1 MNKRGLFQRLIFILI
16 LFLLIY
22 SFINPNLMGTNDTVR
37 EIPYSDFIKEVENKG
52 VLRVEIG
59 DKDATGIFKD
69 GSKFK
74 VYLPSQ
80 DPTLIP
86 TLVKNDVE
94 VEVRAPD
101 TTPLWITLILGF
113 APYLIFIL
121 FFWMMFRQVQGSN
134 NQAFSFGRSKAR
146 LFLDNKP
153 KVTFSDV
160 AGVEEAKQE
169 LKEVVDF
176 LKYPQKYRQLGARI
190 PRGILLV
197 GLPGTGKTLLARAV
211 AGEAN
216 VPFFSISGSEF
227 VEMFVGVG
235 AARVRDLFTQ
245 AKKLSPSIIFID
257 ELDAVGRHRG
267 AGLGGGHDEREQTLN
282 QLLVEMDGFDENT
295 NLIVLA
301 ATNRPDILDPALLRP
316 GRFDRR
322 VVVDRPDFEG
332 RKKILEVHIKGK
344 PVGKDVDIDT
354 IAKTTPGFVGAD
366 LANLVNEAAILAARK
381 NKREINMEEFEEA
394 IEKVIAGPEK
404 KNRILRSTEKE
415 MVAFHELGHALVA
428 KLTPEASPVHK
439 VTIIPRGLAL
449 GYTLQLPE
457 EDRYILSKKELEAE
471 ISVLLGGRAAEEL
484 IFGQP
489 TSGASDDLKRAT
501 ELARKMVCE
510 YGMSEKL
517 KNITLGENNSEVFL
531 GKDLMQIKNY
541 SEDTAKIIDE
551 EIKSLIDEGYNRAIE
566 LLKKHKE
573 VLIELSKVLIEK
585 ETLDSAEIDKYL
597 NKDKLEKAEIERTL

>member
-1 MNKRGLFQRLIFILI
+1 LNWKNIISRLIIIFFIGFLI
-16 LFLLIY
+16 FT
-22 SFINPNLMGTNDTVR
+22 FFNPNILDNSAKEK
-37 EIPYSDFIKEVENKG
+37 EIPYSEFIKSVENKE
-52 VLRVEIG
+52 VFKVEIG
-59 DKDATGIFKD
+59 EKEINGLFRD
-69 GSKFK
+69 GSRFK
-74 VYLPSQ
+74 TYLPTQ
-80 DPTLIP
+80 DVNLIP
-86 TLVKNDVE
+86 TLIKNDVV
-94 VEVRAPD
+94 VEVKPPD
-101 TTPLWITLILGF
+101 NTSLWISFILGF
-113 APYLIFIL
+113 APYLILIF

-134 NQAFSFGRSKAR
+134 NQAFSFGRSRAR

-153 KVTFSDV
+153 KVTFADV

-169 LKEVVDF
+169 LREVVDF
-176 LKYPQKYRQLGARI
+176 LKNPQKYRRLGAKI

-197 GLPGTGKTLLARAV
+197 GPPGTGKTLLARAV

-245 AKKLSPSIIFID
+245 AKKLSPSIVFID

-295 NLIVLA
+295 NVIVLA

-322 VVVDRPDFEG
+322 VIVDRPDFEG
-332 RKKILEVHIKGK
+332 RKKILEVHLRGK
-344 PVGKDVDIDT
+344 PIGKDVNIDI
-354 IAKTTPGFVGAD
+354 IARSTPGFVGAD
-366 LANLVNEAAILAARK
+366 LANLVNEAAILSARK
-381 NKREINMEEFEEA
+381 NKNEINMEEFEEA

-404 KNRILRSTEKE
+404 KNRILRPQEKE
-415 MVAFHELGHALVA
+415 LVAFHELGHALVA
-428 KLTPEASPVHK
+428 KLIPEATPVHK

-457 EDRYILSKKELEAE
+457 EDRYLLSKKELEAE
-471 ISVLLGGRAAEEL
+471 IAVLLGGRAAEEL

-489 TSGASDDLKRAT
+489 TSGAADDLRRAT

-517 KNITLGENNSEVFL
+517 RNLTLGENHSEIFL

-551 EIKSLIDEGYNRAIE
+551 EIKNIVDKAYNRALT
-566 LLKKHKE
+566 LLKDHEDILK
-573 VLIELSKVLIEK
+573 ELSKVLIEK
-585 ETLDSAEIDKYL
+585 ETIDGSEIDKFL
-597 NKDKLEKAEIERTL
+597 QKNKETEGIS

>member
-1 MNKRGLFQRLIFILI
+1 MNWKNIISRLIIIFFIGFLI
-16 LFLLIY
+16 FT
-22 SFINPNLMGTNDTVR
+22 FFNPNILDNSAKER
-37 EIPYSDFIKEVENKG
+37 EIPYSEFIKSVENKE
-52 VLRVEIG
+52 VFKVEIG
-59 DKDATGIFKD
+59 EKEINGLFRD
-69 GSKFK
+69 GSRFK
-74 VYLPSQ
+74 TYLPTQ
-80 DPTLIP
+80 DVNLIP
-86 TLVKNDVE
+86 TLIKNDVV
-94 VEVRAPD
+94 VEVKPPD
-101 TTPLWITLILGF
+101 NTSLWISFILGF
-113 APYLIFIL
+113 APYLILIF

-134 NQAFSFGRSKAR
+134 NQAFSFGRSRAR

-153 KVTFSDV
+153 KVTFADV

-169 LKEVVDF
+169 LREVVDF
-176 LKYPQKYRQLGARI
+176 LKNPQKYRRLGAKI

-197 GLPGTGKTLLARAV
+197 GPPGTGKTLLARAV

-245 AKKLSPSIIFID
+245 AKKLSPSIVFID

-295 NLIVLA
+295 NVIVLA

-322 VVVDRPDFEG
+322 VIVDRPDFEG
-332 RKKILEVHIKGK
+332 RKKILEVHLRGK
-344 PVGKDVDIDT
+344 PIGKDVNIDI
-354 IAKTTPGFVGAD
+354 IAKSTPGFVGAD

-381 NKREINMEEFEEA
+381 NKNEINMEEFEEA

-404 KNRILRSTEKE
+404 KNRIIRPQEKE
-415 MVAFHELGHALVA
+415 LVAFHELGHALVA
-428 KLTPEASPVHK
+428 KLIPEATPVHK

-457 EDRYILSKKELEAE
+457 EDRYLLSKKELEAE
-471 ISVLLGGRAAEEL
+471 IAVLLGGRAAEEL

-489 TSGASDDLKRAT
+489 TSGAADDLRRAT

-517 KNITLGENNSEVFL
+517 RNLTLGENHSEIFL

-551 EIKSLIDEGYNRAIE
+551 EIKNIVDKAYNRALT
-566 LLKKHKE
+566 LLKDHEDILK
-573 VLIELSKVLIEK
+573 ELSKVLIEK
-585 ETLDSAEIDKYL
+585 ETIEGSEIDKFL
-597 NKDKLEKAEIERTL
+597 QKNKETEGIS

>member
-1 MNKRGLFQRLIFILI
+1 LNWKNIISRLIIIFFIGFLI
-16 LFLLIY
+16 FT
-22 SFINPNLMGTNDTVR
+22 FFNPNILDNSAKER
-37 EIPYSDFIKEVENKG
+37 EIPYSEFIKSVENKE
-52 VLRVEIG
+52 VFKVEIG
-59 DKDATGIFKD
+59 EKEINGLFRD
-69 GSKFK
+69 GSRFK
-74 VYLPSQ
+74 TYLPTQ
-80 DPTLIP
+80 DVNLIP
-86 TLVKNDVE
+86 TLIKNDVV
-94 VEVRAPD
+94 VEVKPPD
-101 TTPLWITLILGF
+101 NTSLWISFILGF
-113 APYLIFIL
+113 APYLILIF

-134 NQAFSFGRSKAR
+134 NQAFSFGRSRAR

-153 KVTFSDV
+153 KVTFADV

-169 LKEVVDF
+169 LREVVDF
-176 LKYPQKYRQLGARI
+176 LKNPQKYRRLGAKI

-197 GLPGTGKTLLARAV
+197 GPPGTGKTLLARAV

-245 AKKLSPSIIFID
+245 AKKLSPSIVFID

-295 NLIVLA
+295 NVIVLA

-322 VVVDRPDFEG
+322 VIVDRPDFEG
-332 RKKILEVHIKGK
+332 RKKILEVHLRGK
-344 PVGKDVDIDT
+344 PIGKDVNIDI
-354 IAKTTPGFVGAD
+354 IARSTPGFVGAD
-366 LANLVNEAAILAARK
+366 IANLVNEAAILAARK
-381 NKREINMEEFEEA
+381 NKNEINMEEFEEA

-404 KNRILRSTEKE
+404 KNRIIRPQEKE
-415 MVAFHELGHALVA
+415 LVAFHELGHALVA
-428 KLTPEASPVHK
+428 KLIPEATPVHK

-457 EDRYILSKKELEAE
+457 EDRYLLSKKELEAE
-471 ISVLLGGRAAEEL
+471 IAVLLGGRAAEEL

-489 TSGASDDLKRAT
+489 TSGAADDLRRAT

-517 KNITLGENNSEVFL
+517 RNLTLGENHSEIFL

-551 EIKSLIDEGYNRAIE
+551 EIKNIVDKAYNRALT
-566 LLKKHKE
+566 LLKDHEDILK
-573 VLIELSKVLIEK
+573 ELSKVLIEK
-585 ETLDSAEIDKYL
+585 ETIEGSEIDKFL
-597 NKDKLEKAEIERTL
+597 QKNKETEGIS

>member
-1 MNKRGLFQRLIFILI
+1 LNWKNIISRLIIIFFIGFLI
-16 LFLLIY
+16 FT
-22 SFINPNLMGTNDTVR
+22 FFNPNILDNSAKER
-37 EIPYSDFIKEVENKG
+37 EIPYSEFIKSVENKE
-52 VLRVEIG
+52 VFKVEIG
-59 DKDATGIFKD
+59 EKEINGLFRD
-69 GSKFK
+69 GSRFK
-74 VYLPSQ
+74 TYLPTQ
-80 DPTLIP
+80 DVNLIP
-86 TLVKNDVE
+86 TLIKNDVV
-94 VEVRAPD
+94 VEVKPPD
-101 TTPLWITLILGF
+101 NTSLWISFILGF
-113 APYLIFIL
+113 APYLILIF

-134 NQAFSFGRSKAR
+134 NQAFSFGRSRAR

-153 KVTFSDV
+153 KVTFADV

-169 LKEVVDF
+169 LREVVDF
-176 LKYPQKYRQLGARI
+176 LKNPQKYRRLGAKI

-197 GLPGTGKTLLARAV
+197 GPPGTGKTLLARAV

-245 AKKLSPSIIFID
+245 AKKLSPSIVFID

-295 NLIVLA
+295 NVIVLA

-322 VVVDRPDFEG
+322 VIVDRPDFEG
-332 RKKILEVHIKGK
+332 RKKILEVHLRGK
-344 PVGKDVDIDT
+344 PIGKDVNIDI
-354 IAKTTPGFVGAD
+354 IAKSTPGFVGAD

-381 NKREINMEEFEEA
+381 NKNEINMEEFEEA

-404 KNRILRSTEKE
+404 KNRILRPQEKE
-415 MVAFHELGHALVA
+415 LVAFHELGHALVA
-428 KLTPEASPVHK
+428 KLIPEATPVHK

-457 EDRYILSKKELEAE
+457 EDRYLLSKKELEAE
-471 ISVLLGGRAAEEL
+471 IAVLLGGRAAEEL

-489 TSGASDDLKRAT
+489 TSGAADDLRRAT

-517 KNITLGENNSEVFL
+517 RNLTLGENHSEIFL

-541 SEDTAKIIDE
+541 SDDTAKIIDE
-551 EIKSLIDEGYNRAIE
+551 EIKNIVDKAYNRALT
-566 LLKKHKE
+566 LLKDHEDILK
-573 VLIELSKVLIEK
+573 ELSKVLIEK
-585 ETLDSAEIDKYL
+585 ETIDGSEIDKFL
-597 NKDKLEKAEIERTL
+597 QKNKETEGIS

>member
-1 MNKRGLFQRLIFILI
+1 MNWKSLIQRLIIIFLI
-16 LFLLIY
+16 GFLIY
-22 SFINPNLMGTNDTVR
+22 TFINPNSLNLNNR
-37 EIPYSDFIKEVENKG
+37 ERQISYTEFLKYVENKE
-52 VLRVEIG
+52 VYKVEIG
-59 DKDATGIFKD
+59 ENDATGLFRD
-69 GSKFK
+69 GTKFK
-74 VYLPSQ
+74 VYIPSQ
-80 DPTLIP
+80 DPNLIP
-86 TLVKNDVE
+86 TLVRNDVE
-94 VEVRAPD
+94 VEVRPPE
-101 TTPLWITLILGF
+101 TTSIWISFLLGF
-113 APYLIFIL
+113 APYLILIF
-121 FFWMMFRQVQGSN
+121 FFWMMFRQIQGSN
-134 NQAFSFGRSKAR
+134 NQAFSFGRSRAR
-146 LFLDNKP
+146 LFLDNRP
-153 KVTFSDV
+153 KVTFADV
-160 AGVEEAKQE
+160 AGADEAKQE

-197 GLPGTGKTLLARAV
+197 GPPGTGKTLLARAV

-295 NLIVLA
+295 NVIVLA

-322 VVVDRPDFEG
+322 VIVDRPDFEG
-332 RKKILEVHIKGK
+332 RKKILEVHLRGK
-344 PVGKDVDIDT
+344 PIGKDVNIDI
-354 IAKTTPGFVGAD
+354 IAKSTPGFVGAD
-366 LANLVNEAAILAARK
+366 IANLVNEAAILAARK

-404 KNRILRSTEKE
+404 KNRILRPQEKE
-415 MVAFHELGHALVA
+415 IVAFHELGHALVA
-428 KLTPEASPVHK
+428 KLIPEATPVHK

-457 EDRYILSKKELEAE
+457 EDRYLLTKRELEAE
-471 ISVLLGGRAAEEL
+471 ITVLLGGRAAEEL

-489 TSGASDDLKRAT
+489 TSGAADDLRRAT

-517 KNITLGENNSEVFL
+517 RNLSLGENHSEIFL

-541 SEDTAKIIDE
+541 SEETARVIDE
-551 EIKSLIDEGYNRAIE
+551 EIKSIIDKMYNKALD
-566 LLKKHKE
+566 LLKNHE
-573 VLIELSKVLIEK
+573 DVLRELSKIVMEK
-585 ETLDSAEIDKYL
+585 ETLEGTEIDKYL
-597 NKDKLEKAEIERTL
+597 YKNTSKVEEAL

>member
-1 MNKRGLFQRLIFILI
+1 MNWKNIISRLIIIFFIGFLI
-16 LFLLIY
+16 FT
-22 SFINPNLMGTNDTVR
+22 FFNPNILDNSAKER
-37 EIPYSDFIKEVENKG
+37 EIPYSEFIKSVENKE
-52 VLRVEIG
+52 VFKVEIG
-59 DKDATGIFKD
+59 EKEINGLFRD
-69 GSKFK
+69 GSRFK
-74 VYLPSQ
+74 TYLPTQ
-80 DPTLIP
+80 DVNLIP
-86 TLVKNDVE
+86 TLIKNDVV
-94 VEVRAPD
+94 VEVKPPD
-101 TTPLWITLILGF
+101 NTSLWISFILGF
-113 APYLIFIL
+113 APYLILIF

-134 NQAFSFGRSKAR
+134 NQAFSFGRSRAR

-153 KVTFSDV
+153 KVTFADV

-169 LKEVVDF
+169 LREVVDF
-176 LKYPQKYRQLGARI
+176 LKNPQKYRRLGAKI

-197 GLPGTGKTLLARAV
+197 GPPGTGKTLLARAV

-245 AKKLSPSIIFID
+245 AKKLSPSIVFID

-295 NLIVLA
+295 NVIVLA

-322 VVVDRPDFEG
+322 VIVDRPDFEG
-332 RKKILEVHIKGK
+332 RKKILEVHLRGK
-344 PVGKDVDIDT
+344 PIGKDVNIDI
-354 IAKTTPGFVGAD
+354 IARSTPGFVGAD

-381 NKREINMEEFEEA
+381 NKNEINMEEFEEA

-404 KNRILRSTEKE
+404 KNRILRPQEKE
-415 MVAFHELGHALVA
+415 LVAFHELGHALVA
-428 KLTPEASPVHK
+428 KLIPEATPVHK

-457 EDRYILSKKELEAE
+457 EDRYLLSKKELEAE
-471 ISVLLGGRAAEEL
+471 IAVLLGGRAAEEL

-489 TSGASDDLKRAT
+489 TSGAADDLRRAT

-517 KNITLGENNSEVFL
+517 RNLTLGENHSEIFL

-551 EIKSLIDEGYNRAIE
+551 EIKNIVDKAYNRALT
-566 LLKKHKE
+566 LLKDHEDILK
-573 VLIELSKVLIEK
+573 ELSKVLIEK
-585 ETLDSAEIDKYL
+585 ETIDGSEIDKFL
-597 NKDKLEKAEIERTL
+597 QKNKETEGIS

>member
-1 MNKRGLFQRLIFILI
+1 
-16 LFLLIY
+16 
-22 SFINPNLMGTNDTVR
+22 MGTNDTVR

-52 VLRVEIG
+52 VLSVEIG

-282 QLLVEMDGFDENT
+282 QLLVEMDGFDKNT
-295 NLIVLA
+295 NVIVLA

>member
-1 MNKRGLFQRLIFILI
+1 MNWRGLIQRLIIIFLI
-16 LFLLIY
+16 GFLVY
-22 SFINPNLMGTNDTVR
+22 TFINPNSLNLNNR
-37 EIPYSDFIKEVENKG
+37 ERQISYTEFLKYVENKE
-52 VLRVEIG
+52 VYKVEIG
-59 DKDATGIFKD
+59 ENDATGLFRD
-69 GSKFK
+69 GTKFK
-74 VYLPSQ
+74 VYIPSQ
-80 DPTLIP
+80 DPNLIP
-86 TLVKNDVE
+86 TLVRNDVE
-94 VEVRAPD
+94 VEVRPPE
-101 TTPLWITLILGF
+101 TTSIWISFLLGF
-113 APYLIFIL
+113 APYLILIF
-121 FFWMMFRQVQGSN
+121 FFWMMFRQIQGSN
-134 NQAFSFGRSKAR
+134 NQAFSFGRSRAR
-146 LFLDNKP
+146 LFLDNRP
-153 KVTFSDV
+153 KVTFADV
-160 AGVEEAKQE
+160 AGADEAKQE

-197 GLPGTGKTLLARAV
+197 GPPGTGKTLLARAV

-295 NLIVLA
+295 NVIVLA

-322 VVVDRPDFEG
+322 VIVDRPDFEG
-332 RKKILEVHIKGK
+332 RKKILEVHLRGK
-344 PVGKDVDIDT
+344 PIGKDVNIDI
-354 IAKTTPGFVGAD
+354 IAKSTPGFVGAD
-366 LANLVNEAAILAARK
+366 IANLVNEAAILAARK

-404 KNRILRSTEKE
+404 KNRILRPQEKE
-415 MVAFHELGHALVA
+415 IVAFHELGHALVA
-428 KLTPEASPVHK
+428 KLIPEATPVHK

-457 EDRYILSKKELEAE
+457 EDRYLLTKRELEAE
-471 ISVLLGGRAAEEL
+471 ITVLLGGRAAEEL

-489 TSGASDDLKRAT
+489 TSGAADDLRRAT

-517 KNITLGENNSEVFL
+517 RNLSLGENHSEIFL

-541 SEDTAKIIDE
+541 SEETARVIDE
-551 EIKSLIDEGYNRAIE
+551 EIKSIIDKMYNKALD
-566 LLKKHKE
+566 LLKNHE
-573 VLIELSKVLIEK
+573 DVLRELSKILMEK
-585 ETLDSAEIDKYL
+585 ETLEGTEIDKYL
-597 NKDKLEKAEIERTL
+597 SKDTSKVEEAL

>member
-1 MNKRGLFQRLIFILI
+1 
-16 LFLLIY
+16 
-22 SFINPNLMGTNDTVR
+22 
-37 EIPYSDFIKEVENKG
+37 
-52 VLRVEIG
+52 
-59 DKDATGIFKD
+59 
-69 GSKFK
+69 
-74 VYLPSQ
+74 
-80 DPTLIP
+80 
-86 TLVKNDVE
+86 
-94 VEVRAPD
+94 
-101 TTPLWITLILGF
+101 
-113 APYLIFIL
+113 
-121 FFWMMFRQVQGSN
+121 MFRQIQGSN
-134 NQAFSFGRSKAR
+134 NQAFSFGRSRAR
-146 LFLDNKP
+146 LFLDNRP
-153 KVTFSDV
+153 KVTFADV
-160 AGVEEAKQE
+160 AGADEAKQE

-197 GLPGTGKTLLARAV
+197 GPPGTGKTLLARAV

-295 NLIVLA
+295 NVIVLA

-322 VVVDRPDFEG
+322 VIVDRPDFEG
-332 RKKILEVHIKGK
+332 RKKILEVHLRGK
-344 PVGKDVDIDT
+344 PIGKDVNIDI
-354 IAKTTPGFVGAD
+354 IAKSTPGFVGAD
-366 LANLVNEAAILAARK
+366 IANLVNEAAILAARK

-404 KNRILRSTEKE
+404 KNRILRPQEKE
-415 MVAFHELGHALVA
+415 IVAFHELGHALVA
-428 KLTPEASPVHK
+428 KLIPEATPVHK

-457 EDRYILSKKELEAE
+457 EDRYLLTKRELEAE
-471 ISVLLGGRAAEEL
+471 ITVLLGGRAAEEL

-489 TSGASDDLKRAT
+489 TSGAADDLRRAT

-517 KNITLGENNSEVFL
+517 RNLSLGENHSEIFL

-541 SEDTAKIIDE
+541 SEETARVIDE
-551 EIKSLIDEGYNRAIE
+551 EIKSIIDKMYNKALD
-566 LLKKHKE
+566 LLKK
-573 VLIELSKVLIEK
+573 S
-585 ETLDSAEIDKYL
+585 
-597 NKDKLEKAEIERTL
+597 

>member
-1 MNKRGLFQRLIFILI
+1 LNWKNIISRLIIIFFIGFLI
-16 LFLLIY
+16 FT
-22 SFINPNLMGTNDTVR
+22 FFNPNILDNSAKER
-37 EIPYSDFIKEVENKG
+37 EIPYSEFIKSVENKE
-52 VLRVEIG
+52 VFKVEIG
-59 DKDATGIFKD
+59 EKEINGLFRD
-69 GSKFK
+69 GSRFK
-74 VYLPSQ
+74 TYLPTQ
-80 DPTLIP
+80 DVNLIP
-86 TLVKNDVE
+86 TLIKNDVV
-94 VEVRAPD
+94 VEVKPPD
-101 TTPLWITLILGF
+101 NTSLWISFILGF
-113 APYLIFIL
+113 APYLILIF

-134 NQAFSFGRSKAR
+134 NQAFSFGRSRAR

-153 KVTFSDV
+153 KVTFADV

-169 LKEVVDF
+169 LREVVDF
-176 LKYPQKYRQLGARI
+176 LKNPQKYRRLGAKI

-197 GLPGTGKTLLARAV
+197 GPPGTGKTLLARAV

-245 AKKLSPSIIFID
+245 AKKLSPSIVFID

-295 NLIVLA
+295 NVIVLA

-322 VVVDRPDFEG
+322 VIVDRPDFEG
-332 RKKILEVHIKGK
+332 RKKILEVHLRGK
-344 PVGKDVDIDT
+344 PIGKDVNIDI
-354 IAKTTPGFVGAD
+354 IAKSTPGFVGAD

-381 NKREINMEEFEEA
+381 NKNEINMEEFEEA

-404 KNRILRSTEKE
+404 KNRILRPQEKE
-415 MVAFHELGHALVA
+415 LVAFHELGHALVA
-428 KLTPEASPVHK
+428 KLIPEATPVHK

-457 EDRYILSKKELEAE
+457 EDRYLLSKKELEAE
-471 ISVLLGGRAAEEL
+471 IAVLLGGRAAEEL

-489 TSGASDDLKRAT
+489 TSGAADDLRRAT

-517 KNITLGENNSEVFL
+517 RNLALGENHSEIFL

-551 EIKSLIDEGYNRAIE
+551 EIKNIVDKAYNRALT
-566 LLKKHKE
+566 LLKDHEDILK
-573 VLIELSKVLIEK
+573 ELSKVLIEK
-585 ETLDSAEIDKYL
+585 ETIDGSEIDKFL
-597 NKDKLEKAEIERTL
+597 QKNKETEGIS

>member
-1 MNKRGLFQRLIFILI
+1 LNWKNIISRLIIIFFIGFLI
-16 LFLLIY
+16 FT
-22 SFINPNLMGTNDTVR
+22 FFNPNILDNSAKER
-37 EIPYSDFIKEVENKG
+37 EIPYSEFIKSVENKE
-52 VLRVEIG
+52 VFKVEIG
-59 DKDATGIFKD
+59 EKEINGLFRD
-69 GSKFK
+69 GSRFK
-74 VYLPSQ
+74 TYLPTQ
-80 DPTLIP
+80 DVNLIP
-86 TLVKNDVE
+86 TLIKNDVV
-94 VEVRAPD
+94 VEVKPPD
-101 TTPLWITLILGF
+101 NTSLWISFILGF
-113 APYLIFIL
+113 APYLILIF

-134 NQAFSFGRSKAR
+134 NQAFSFGRSRAR

-153 KVTFSDV
+153 KVTFADV

-169 LKEVVDF
+169 LREVVDF
-176 LKYPQKYRQLGARI
+176 LKNPQKYRRLGAKI

-197 GLPGTGKTLLARAV
+197 GPPGTGKTLLARAV

-245 AKKLSPSIIFID
+245 AKKLSPSIVFID

-295 NLIVLA
+295 NVIVLA

-322 VVVDRPDFEG
+322 VIVDRPDFEG
-332 RKKILEVHIKGK
+332 RKKILEVHLRGK
-344 PVGKDVDIDT
+344 PIGKDVNIDI
-354 IAKTTPGFVGAD
+354 IARSTPGFVGAD
-366 LANLVNEAAILAARK
+366 IANLVNEAAILAARK
-381 NKREINMEEFEEA
+381 NKNEINMEEFEEA

-404 KNRILRSTEKE
+404 KNRILRPQEKE
-415 MVAFHELGHALVA
+415 LVAFHELGHALVA
-428 KLTPEASPVHK
+428 KLIPEATPVHK

-457 EDRYILSKKELEAE
+457 EDRYLLSKKELEAE
-471 ISVLLGGRAAEEL
+471 IAVLLGGRAAEEL

-489 TSGASDDLKRAT
+489 TSGAADDLRRAT

-517 KNITLGENNSEVFL
+517 RNLTLGENHSEIFL

-551 EIKSLIDEGYNRAIE
+551 EIKNIVDKAYNRALT
-566 LLKKHKE
+566 LLKDHEDILK
-573 VLIELSKVLIEK
+573 ELSKVLIEK
-585 ETLDSAEIDKYL
+585 ETIDGSEIDKFL
-597 NKDKLEKAEIERTL
+597 QKNKETEGIS

>member
-1 MNKRGLFQRLIFILI
+1 LNWKNIISRLIIIFFIGFLI
-16 LFLLIY
+16 FT
-22 SFINPNLMGTNDTVR
+22 FFNPNILDNSAKER
-37 EIPYSDFIKEVENKG
+37 EIPYSEFIKSVENKE
-52 VLRVEIG
+52 VFKVEIG
-59 DKDATGIFKD
+59 EKEINGLFRD
-69 GSKFK
+69 GSRFK
-74 VYLPSQ
+74 TYLPTQ
-80 DPTLIP
+80 DVNLIP
-86 TLVKNDVE
+86 TLIKNDVV
-94 VEVRAPD
+94 VEVKPPD
-101 TTPLWITLILGF
+101 NTSLWISFILGF
-113 APYLIFIL
+113 APYLILIF

-134 NQAFSFGRSKAR
+134 NQAFSFGRSRAR

-153 KVTFSDV
+153 KVTFADV

-169 LKEVVDF
+169 LREVVDF
-176 LKYPQKYRQLGARI
+176 LKNPQKYRRLGAKI

-197 GLPGTGKTLLARAV
+197 GPPGTGKTLLARAV

-245 AKKLSPSIIFID
+245 AKKLSPSIVFID

-295 NLIVLA
+295 NVIVLA

-322 VVVDRPDFEG
+322 VIVDRPDFEG
-332 RKKILEVHIKGK
+332 RKKILEVHLRGK
-344 PVGKDVDIDT
+344 PIGKDVNIDI
-354 IAKTTPGFVGAD
+354 IARSTPGFVGAD
-366 LANLVNEAAILAARK
+366 IANLVNEAAILAARK
-381 NKREINMEEFEEA
+381 NKNEINMEEFEEA

-404 KNRILRSTEKE
+404 KNRIIRPQEKE
-415 MVAFHELGHALVA
+415 LVAFHELGHALVA
-428 KLTPEASPVHK
+428 KLIPEATPVHK

-457 EDRYILSKKELEAE
+457 EDRYLLSKKELEAE
-471 ISVLLGGRAAEEL
+471 IAVLLGGRAAEEL

-489 TSGASDDLKRAT
+489 TSGAADDLRRAT

-517 KNITLGENNSEVFL
+517 RNLTLGENHSEIFL

-551 EIKSLIDEGYNRAIE
+551 EIKNIVDKAYNRALT
-566 LLKKHKE
+566 LLKDHEDILK
-573 VLIELSKVLIEK
+573 ELSKVLIEK
-585 ETLDSAEIDKYL
+585 ETLDGSEIDKFL
-597 NKDKLEKAEIERTL
+597 QKNKETEGIS

>member
-1 MNKRGLFQRLIFILI
+1 MNWKNIISRLIIIFFIGFLI
-16 LFLLIY
+16 FT
-22 SFINPNLMGTNDTVR
+22 FFNPNILDNSAKEK
-37 EIPYSDFIKEVENKG
+37 EIPYSEFIKSVENKE
-52 VLRVEIG
+52 VFKVEIG
-59 DKDATGIFKD
+59 EKEINGLFRD
-69 GSKFK
+69 GSRFK
-74 VYLPSQ
+74 TYLPTQ
-80 DPTLIP
+80 DVNLIP
-86 TLVKNDVE
+86 TLIKNDVV
-94 VEVRAPD
+94 VEVKPPD
-101 TTPLWITLILGF
+101 NTSLWISFILGF
-113 APYLIFIL
+113 APYLILIF

-134 NQAFSFGRSKAR
+134 NQAFSFGRSRAR

-153 KVTFSDV
+153 KVTFADV

-169 LKEVVDF
+169 LREVVDF
-176 LKYPQKYRQLGARI
+176 LKNPQKYRRLGAKI

-197 GLPGTGKTLLARAV
+197 GPPGTGKTLLARAV

-245 AKKLSPSIIFID
+245 AKKLSPSIVFID

-295 NLIVLA
+295 NVIVLA

-322 VVVDRPDFEG
+322 VIVDRPDFEG
-332 RKKILEVHIKGK
+332 RKKILEVHLRGK
-344 PVGKDVDIDT
+344 PIGKDVNIDI
-354 IAKTTPGFVGAD
+354 IAKSTPGFVGAD
-366 LANLVNEAAILAARK
+366 IANLVNEAAILSARK
-381 NKREINMEEFEEA
+381 NKNEINMEEFEEA

-404 KNRILRSTEKE
+404 KNRILRPQEKE
-415 MVAFHELGHALVA
+415 LVAFHELGHALVA
-428 KLTPEASPVHK
+428 KLIPEATPVHK

-457 EDRYILSKKELEAE
+457 EDRYLLSKKELEAE
-471 ISVLLGGRAAEEL
+471 IAVLLGGRAAEEL

-489 TSGASDDLKRAT
+489 TSGAADDLRRAT

-517 KNITLGENNSEVFL
+517 RNLTLGENHSEIFL

-551 EIKSLIDEGYNRAIE
+551 EIKNIVDKAYNRALT
-566 LLKKHKE
+566 LLKDHEDILK
-573 VLIELSKVLIEK
+573 ELSKVLIEK
-585 ETLDSAEIDKYL
+585 ETIDGSEIDKFL
-597 NKDKLEKAEIERTL
+597 QKNKETEGIS

>member
-1 MNKRGLFQRLIFILI
+1 MNWKNIISRLIIIFFIGFLI
-16 LFLLIY
+16 FT
-22 SFINPNLMGTNDTVR
+22 FFNPNILDNSAKER
-37 EIPYSDFIKEVENKG
+37 EIPYSEFIKSVENKE
-52 VLRVEIG
+52 VFKVEIG
-59 DKDATGIFKD
+59 EKEINGLFRD
-69 GSKFK
+69 GSRFK
-74 VYLPSQ
+74 TYLPTQ
-80 DPTLIP
+80 DVNLIP
-86 TLVKNDVE
+86 TLIKNDVV
-94 VEVRAPD
+94 VEVKPPD
-101 TTPLWITLILGF
+101 NTSLWISFILGF
-113 APYLIFIL
+113 APYLILIF

-134 NQAFSFGRSKAR
+134 NQAFSFGRSRAR

-153 KVTFSDV
+153 KVTFADV

-169 LKEVVDF
+169 LREVVDF
-176 LKYPQKYRQLGARI
+176 LKNPQKYRRLGAKI

-197 GLPGTGKTLLARAV
+197 GPPGTGKTLLARAV

-245 AKKLSPSIIFID
+245 AKKLSPSIVFID

-295 NLIVLA
+295 NVIVLA

-322 VVVDRPDFEG
+322 VIVDRPDFEG
-332 RKKILEVHIKGK
+332 RKKILEVHLRGK
-344 PVGKDVDIDT
+344 PIGKDVNIDI
-354 IAKTTPGFVGAD
+354 IARSTPGFVGAD
-366 LANLVNEAAILAARK
+366 IANLVNEAAILAARK
-381 NKREINMEEFEEA
+381 NKNEINMEEFEEA

-404 KNRILRSTEKE
+404 KNRIIRPQEKE
-415 MVAFHELGHALVA
+415 LVAFHELGHALVA
-428 KLTPEASPVHK
+428 KLIPEATPVHK

-457 EDRYILSKKELEAE
+457 EDRYLLSKKELEAE
-471 ISVLLGGRAAEEL
+471 IAVLLGGRAAEEL

-489 TSGASDDLKRAT
+489 TSGAADDLRRAT

-510 YGMSEKL
+510 YGMSERL
-517 KNITLGENNSEVFL
+517 RNLTLGENHSEIFL

-551 EIKSLIDEGYNRAIE
+551 EIKNIVDKAYNRALT
-566 LLKKHKE
+566 LLKDHEDILK
-573 VLIELSKVLIEK
+573 ELSKVLIEK
-585 ETLDSAEIDKYL
+585 ETIDGSEIDKFL
-597 NKDKLEKAEIERTL
+597 QKNKETEGIS

>member
-1 MNKRGLFQRLIFILI
+1 LNWKNIISRLIIIFFIGFLI
-16 LFLLIY
+16 FT
-22 SFINPNLMGTNDTVR
+22 FFNPNILDNSAKER
-37 EIPYSDFIKEVENKG
+37 EIPYSEFIKSVENKE
-52 VLRVEIG
+52 VFKVEIG
-59 DKDATGIFKD
+59 EKEINGLFRD
-69 GSKFK
+69 GSRFK
-74 VYLPSQ
+74 TYLPTQ
-80 DPTLIP
+80 DVNLIP
-86 TLVKNDVE
+86 TLIKNDVV
-94 VEVRAPD
+94 VEVKPPD
-101 TTPLWITLILGF
+101 NTSLWISFILGF
-113 APYLIFIL
+113 APYLILIF

-134 NQAFSFGRSKAR
+134 NQAFSFGRSRAR

-153 KVTFSDV
+153 KVTFADV

-169 LKEVVDF
+169 LREVVDF
-176 LKYPQKYRQLGARI
+176 LKNPQKYRRLGAKI

-197 GLPGTGKTLLARAV
+197 GPPGTGKTLLARAV

-245 AKKLSPSIIFID
+245 AKKLSPSIVFID

-295 NLIVLA
+295 NVIVLA

-322 VVVDRPDFEG
+322 VIVDRPDFEG
-332 RKKILEVHIKGK
+332 RKKILEVHLRGK
-344 PVGKDVDIDT
+344 PIGKDVNIDI
-354 IAKTTPGFVGAD
+354 IARSTPGFVGAD
-366 LANLVNEAAILAARK
+366 IANLVNEAAILAARK
-381 NKREINMEEFEEA
+381 NKNEINMEEFEEA

-404 KNRILRSTEKE
+404 KNRIIRPQEKE
-415 MVAFHELGHALVA
+415 LVAFHELGHALVA
-428 KLTPEASPVHK
+428 KLIPEATPVHK

-457 EDRYILSKKELEAE
+457 EDRYLLSKKELEAE
-471 ISVLLGGRAAEEL
+471 IAVLLGGRAAEEL

-489 TSGASDDLKRAT
+489 TSGAADDLRRAT

-510 YGMSEKL
+510 YGMSERL
-517 KNITLGENNSEVFL
+517 RNLTLGENHSEIFL

-551 EIKSLIDEGYNRAIE
+551 EIKNIVDKAYNRALT
-566 LLKKHKE
+566 LLKDHEDILK
-573 VLIELSKVLIEK
+573 ELSKVLIEREGGEFK
-585 ETLDSAEIDKYL
+585 C
-597 NKDKLEKAEIERTL
+597 

>member
-1 MNKRGLFQRLIFILI
+1 LNWKNIISRLIIIFFIGFLI
-16 LFLLIY
+16 FT
-22 SFINPNLMGTNDTVR
+22 FFNPNILDNSAKEK
-37 EIPYSDFIKEVENKG
+37 EIPYSEFIKSVENKE
-52 VLRVEIG
+52 VFKVEIG
-59 DKDATGIFKD
+59 EKEINGLFRD
-69 GSKFK
+69 GSRFK
-74 VYLPSQ
+74 TYLPTQ
-80 DPTLIP
+80 DVNLIP
-86 TLVKNDVE
+86 TLIKNDVV
-94 VEVRAPD
+94 VEVKPPD
-101 TTPLWITLILGF
+101 NTSLWISFILGF
-113 APYLIFIL
+113 APYLILIF

-134 NQAFSFGRSKAR
+134 NQAFSFGRSRAR

-153 KVTFSDV
+153 KVTFADV

-169 LKEVVDF
+169 LREVVDF
-176 LKYPQKYRQLGARI
+176 LKNPQKYRRLGAKI

-197 GLPGTGKTLLARAV
+197 GPPGTGKTLLARAV

-245 AKKLSPSIIFID
+245 AKKLSPSIVFID

-295 NLIVLA
+295 NVIVLA

-322 VVVDRPDFEG
+322 VIVDRPDFEG
-332 RKKILEVHIKGK
+332 RKKILEVHLRGK
-344 PVGKDVDIDT
+344 PIGKDVNIDI
-354 IAKTTPGFVGAD
+354 IAKSTPGFVGAD
-366 LANLVNEAAILAARK
+366 IANLVNEAAILAARK
-381 NKREINMEEFEEA
+381 NKNEINMEEFEEA

-404 KNRILRSTEKE
+404 KNRILRPQEKE
-415 MVAFHELGHALVA
+415 LVAFHELGHALVA
-428 KLTPEASPVHK
+428 KLIPEATPVHK

-457 EDRYILSKKELEAE
+457 EDRYLLSKKELEAE
-471 ISVLLGGRAAEEL
+471 IAVLLGGRAAEEL

-489 TSGASDDLKRAT
+489 TSGAADDLRRAT

-517 KNITLGENNSEVFL
+517 RNLTLGENHSEIFL

-551 EIKSLIDEGYNRAIE
+551 EIKNIVDKAYNRALT
-566 LLKKHKE
+566 LLKDHEDILK
-573 VLIELSKVLIEK
+573 ELSKVLIEK
-585 ETLDSAEIDKYL
+585 ETIDGSEIDKFL
-597 NKDKLEKAEIERTL
+597 QKNKETEGIS

>member
-1 MNKRGLFQRLIFILI
+1 LNWKNIISRLIIIFFIGFLI
-16 LFLLIY
+16 FT
-22 SFINPNLMGTNDTVR
+22 FFNPNILDNSAKER
-37 EIPYSDFIKEVENKG
+37 EIPYSEFIKSVENKE
-52 VLRVEIG
+52 VFKVEIG
-59 DKDATGIFKD
+59 EKEINGLFRD
-69 GSKFK
+69 GSRFK
-74 VYLPSQ
+74 TYLPTQ
-80 DPTLIP
+80 DVNLIP
-86 TLVKNDVE
+86 TLIKNDVV
-94 VEVRAPD
+94 VEVKPPD
-101 TTPLWITLILGF
+101 NTSLWISFILGF
-113 APYLIFIL
+113 APYLILIF

-134 NQAFSFGRSKAR
+134 NQAFSFGRSRAR

-153 KVTFSDV
+153 KVTFADV

-169 LKEVVDF
+169 LREVVDF
-176 LKYPQKYRQLGARI
+176 LKNPQKYRRLGAKI

-197 GLPGTGKTLLARAV
+197 GPPGTGKTLLARAV

-245 AKKLSPSIIFID
+245 AKKLSPSIVFID

-295 NLIVLA
+295 NVIVLA

-322 VVVDRPDFEG
+322 VIVDRPDFEG
-332 RKKILEVHIKGK
+332 RKKILEVHLRGK
-344 PVGKDVDIDT
+344 PIGKDVNIDI
-354 IAKTTPGFVGAD
+354 IAKSTPGFVGAD

-381 NKREINMEEFEEA
+381 NKNEINMEEFEEA

-404 KNRILRSTEKE
+404 KNRIIRPQEKE
-415 MVAFHELGHALVA
+415 LVAFHELGHALVA
-428 KLTPEASPVHK
+428 KLIPEATPVHK

-457 EDRYILSKKELEAE
+457 EDRYLLSKKELEAE
-471 ISVLLGGRAAEEL
+471 IAVLLGGRAAEEL

-489 TSGASDDLKRAT
+489 TSGAADDLRRAT

-517 KNITLGENNSEVFL
+517 RNLTLGENHSEIFL

-551 EIKSLIDEGYNRAIE
+551 EIKNIVDKAYNRALT
-566 LLKKHKE
+566 LLKDHEDILK
-573 VLIELSKVLIEK
+573 ELSKVLIEK
-585 ETLDSAEIDKYL
+585 ETLDGSEIDKFL
-597 NKDKLEKAEIERTL
+597 QKNKETEGIS

>member
-1 MNKRGLFQRLIFILI
+1 LNWKNIISRLIIIFFIGFLI
-16 LFLLIY
+16 FT
-22 SFINPNLMGTNDTVR
+22 FFNPNILDNSAKER
-37 EIPYSDFIKEVENKG
+37 EIPYSEFIKSVENKE
-52 VLRVEIG
+52 VFKVEIG
-59 DKDATGIFKD
+59 EKEINGLFRD
-69 GSKFK
+69 GSRFK
-74 VYLPSQ
+74 TYLPTQ
-80 DPTLIP
+80 DVNLIP
-86 TLVKNDVE
+86 TLIKNDVV
-94 VEVRAPD
+94 VEVKPPD
-101 TTPLWITLILGF
+101 NTSLWISFILGF
-113 APYLIFIL
+113 APYLILIF

-134 NQAFSFGRSKAR
+134 NQAFSFGRSRAR

-153 KVTFSDV
+153 KVTFADV

-169 LKEVVDF
+169 LREVVDF
-176 LKYPQKYRQLGARI
+176 LKNPQKYRRLGAKI

-197 GLPGTGKTLLARAV
+197 GPPGTGKTLLARAV

-245 AKKLSPSIIFID
+245 AKKLSPSIVFID

-295 NLIVLA
+295 NVIVLA

-322 VVVDRPDFEG
+322 VIVDRPDFEG
-332 RKKILEVHIKGK
+332 RKKILEVHLRGK
-344 PVGKDVDIDT
+344 PIGKDVNIDI
-354 IAKTTPGFVGAD
+354 IAKSTPGFVGAD

-381 NKREINMEEFEEA
+381 NKNEINMEEFEEA

-404 KNRILRSTEKE
+404 KNRILRPQEKE
-415 MVAFHELGHALVA
+415 LVAFHELGHALVA
-428 KLTPEASPVHK
+428 KLIPEATPVHK

-457 EDRYILSKKELEAE
+457 EDRYLLSKKELEAE
-471 ISVLLGGRAAEEL
+471 IAVLLGGRAAEEL

-489 TSGASDDLKRAT
+489 TSGAADDLRRAT

-517 KNITLGENNSEVFL
+517 RNLTLGENHSEIFL

-551 EIKSLIDEGYNRAIE
+551 EIKNIVDKAYNRALT
-566 LLKKHKE
+566 LLKDHEDILK
-573 VLIELSKVLIEK
+573 ELSKVLIEK
-585 ETLDSAEIDKYL
+585 ETIDGSEIDKFL
-597 NKDKLEKAEIERTL
+597 QKNKETEGIS

>member
-1 MNKRGLFQRLIFILI
+1 MNFKSVLQRLII
-16 LFLLIY
+16 LFLIGFLIY
-22 SFINPNLMGTNDTVR
+22 TFINPNALNINNQER
-37 EIPYSDFIKEVENKG
+37 ELSYSDFLKYIESKEIIKVKLGE
-52 VLRVEIG
+52 
-59 DKDATGIFKD
+59 KDATGIFRD
-69 GSKFK
+69 GTKFK
-74 VYLPSQ
+74 VYIPSQ
-80 DPTLIP
+80 DPNLIP
-86 TLVKNDVE
+86 LLVKNEIDVE
-94 VEVRAPD
+94 VRPPE
-101 TTPLWITLILGF
+101 TTSLWISFILGF
-113 APYLIFIL
+113 APYLILIF

-134 NQAFSFGRSKAR
+134 NQAFSFGRSRAR

-153 KVTFSDV
+153 KVTFADV
-160 AGVEEAKQE
+160 AGADEAKQE

-176 LKYPQKYRQLGARI
+176 LKYPQKYRQLGARV

-197 GLPGTGKTLLARAV
+197 GPPGTGKTLLARAV

-295 NLIVLA
+295 NVIVLA

-332 RKKILEVHIKGK
+332 RKKILEVHLRGK
-344 PVGKDVDIDT
+344 PVGKDVNIEL
-354 IAKTTPGFVGAD
+354 IAKSTPGFVGAD

-404 KNRILRSTEKE
+404 KNRILRPKEKE
-415 MVAFHELGHALVA
+415 LVAFHELGHALVA
-428 KLTPEASPVHK
+428 KLIPDATPVHK

-457 EDRYILSKKELEAE
+457 EDRYLITKKELEAE
-471 ISVLLGGRAAEEL
+471 ITVLLGGRAAEEL
-484 IFGQP
+484 IFGQA
-489 TSGASDDLKRAT
+489 TSGAADDLKRAT

-517 KNITLGENNSEVFL
+517 RNLSLGENHSEVFL

-551 EIKSLIDEGYNRAIE
+551 EIKNIIDKAYNRALE
-566 LLKKHKE
+566 LLKNHEEILK
-573 VLIELSKVLIEK
+573 ELSKVLIEK
-585 ETLDSAEIDKYL
+585 ETLDGSEIDKYL
-597 NKDKLEKAEIERTL
+597 FKNTKVEEAI

>member
-1 MNKRGLFQRLIFILI
+1 MNWKNIISRLIIIFFIG
-16 LFLLIY
+16 FLL
-22 SFINPNLMGTNDTVR
+22 FTFFNPNILDNSAKKR
-37 EIPYSDFIKEVENKG
+37 EIPYSEFIKSVENKE
-52 VLRVEIG
+52 VFKVEIG
-59 DKDATGIFKD
+59 EKEINGLFRD

-74 VYLPSQ
+74 TYLPTQ
-80 DPTLIP
+80 DVNLIP
-86 TLVKNDVE
+86 TLIKNDVV
-94 VEVRAPD
+94 VEVKPPD
-101 TTPLWITLILGF
+101 NTSLWISFILGF
-113 APYLIFIL
+113 APYLILIF

-134 NQAFSFGRSKAR
+134 NQAFSFGRSRAR

-153 KVTFSDV
+153 KVTFADV

-169 LKEVVDF
+169 LREVVDF
-176 LKYPQKYRQLGARI
+176 LKNPQKYRRLGAKI

-197 GLPGTGKTLLARAV
+197 GPPGTGKTLLARAV

-245 AKKLSPSIIFID
+245 AKKLSPSIVFID

-295 NLIVLA
+295 NVIVLA
-301 ATNRPDILDPALLRP
+301 ATNRPDILDLALLRP

-322 VVVDRPDFEG
+322 VIVDRPDFEG
-332 RKKILEVHIKGK
+332 RKKILEVHLRGK
-344 PVGKDVDIDT
+344 PIGKDVNIDI
-354 IAKTTPGFVGAD
+354 IAKSTPGFVGAD
-366 LANLVNEAAILAARK
+366 IANLVNEAAILAARK
-381 NKREINMEEFEEA
+381 NKNEINMEEFEEA

-404 KNRILRSTEKE
+404 KNRILRPQEKE
-415 MVAFHELGHALVA
+415 LVAFHELGHALVA
-428 KLTPEASPVHK
+428 KLIPEATPVHK

-457 EDRYILSKKELEAE
+457 EDRYLLSKKELEAE
-471 ISVLLGGRAAEEL
+471 IAVLLGGRAAEEL

-489 TSGASDDLKRAT
+489 TSGAADDLRRAT

-517 KNITLGENNSEVFL
+517 RNLALRENHSEIFL

-551 EIKSLIDEGYNRAIE
+551 EIKNIVDKAYNRALT
-566 LLKKHKE
+566 LLKDHEDILK
-573 VLIELSKVLIEK
+573 ELSKVLIEK
-585 ETLDSAEIDKYL
+585 ETLDGSEIDKFL
-597 NKDKLEKAEIERTL
+597 QKNKETEGIS

>member
-1 MNKRGLFQRLIFILI
+1 LNWKNIISRLIIIFFIGFLI
-16 LFLLIY
+16 FT
-22 SFINPNLMGTNDTVR
+22 FFNPNILDNSAKEK
-37 EIPYSDFIKEVENKG
+37 EIPYSEFIKSVENKE
-52 VLRVEIG
+52 VFKVEIG
-59 DKDATGIFKD
+59 EKEINGLFRD
-69 GSKFK
+69 GSRFK
-74 VYLPSQ
+74 TYLPTQ
-80 DPTLIP
+80 DVNLIP
-86 TLVKNDVE
+86 TLIKNDVV
-94 VEVRAPD
+94 VEVKPPD
-101 TTPLWITLILGF
+101 NTSLWISFILGF
-113 APYLIFIL
+113 APYLILIF

-134 NQAFSFGRSKAR
+134 NQAFSFGRSRAR

-153 KVTFSDV
+153 KVTFADV

-169 LKEVVDF
+169 LREVVDF
-176 LKYPQKYRQLGARI
+176 LKNPQKYRRLGAKI

-197 GLPGTGKTLLARAV
+197 GPPGTGKTLLARAV

-245 AKKLSPSIIFID
+245 AKKLSPSIVFID

-295 NLIVLA
+295 NVIVLA

-322 VVVDRPDFEG
+322 VIVDRPDFEG
-332 RKKILEVHIKGK
+332 RKKILEVHLRGK
-344 PVGKDVDIDT
+344 PIGKDVNIDI
-354 IAKTTPGFVGAD
+354 IAKSTPGFVGAD
-366 LANLVNEAAILAARK
+366 LANLVNEAAILSARK
-381 NKREINMEEFEEA
+381 NKNEINMEEFEEA

-404 KNRILRSTEKE
+404 KNRILRPQEKE
-415 MVAFHELGHALVA
+415 LVAFHELGHALVA
-428 KLTPEASPVHK
+428 KLIPEATPVHK

-457 EDRYILSKKELEAE
+457 EDRYLLSKKELEAE
-471 ISVLLGGRAAEEL
+471 IAVLLGGRAAEEL

-489 TSGASDDLKRAT
+489 TSGAADDLRRAT

-517 KNITLGENNSEVFL
+517 RNLTLGENHSEIFL

-551 EIKSLIDEGYNRAIE
+551 EIKNIVDKAYNRALT
-566 LLKKHKE
+566 LLKDHEDILK
-573 VLIELSKVLIEK
+573 ELSKVLIEK
-585 ETLDSAEIDKYL
+585 ETIDGSEIDKFL
-597 NKDKLEKAEIERTL
+597 QKNKETEGIS

>member
-1 MNKRGLFQRLIFILI
+1 MNWKSLIQRIIIVFLIIF
-16 LFLLIY
+16 LIY
-22 SFINPNLMGTNDTVR
+22 TFINPNSLNLNNK
-37 EIPYSDFIKEVENKG
+37 EKQISYSEFLKYVENKE
-52 VLRVEIG
+52 VYKVEIG
-59 DKDATGIFKD
+59 ENDATGLFRD
-69 GSKFK
+69 GTKFK
-74 VYLPSQ
+74 VYIPSQ
-80 DPTLIP
+80 DPNLIP
-86 TLVKNDVE
+86 ILVKNDVE
-94 VEVRAPD
+94 VEVRPPE
-101 TTPLWITLILGF
+101 TTSFWISFLLGF
-113 APYLIFIL
+113 APYLILIF

-134 NQAFSFGRSKAR
+134 NQAFSFGRSRAR
-146 LFLDNKP
+146 LFLDNRP
-153 KVTFSDV
+153 KVTFADV
-160 AGVEEAKQE
+160 AGADEAKQE

-176 LKYPQKYRQLGARI
+176 LKFPQKYRQLGARI

-197 GLPGTGKTLLARAV
+197 GPPGTGKTLLARAV

-295 NLIVLA
+295 NVIVLA

-322 VVVDRPDFEG
+322 VIVDRPDFEG
-332 RKKILEVHIKGK
+332 RKKILEVHLRGK
-344 PVGKDVDIDT
+344 PTGKDVNIDI
-354 IAKTTPGFVGAD
+354 IAKSTPGFVGAD

-404 KNRILRSTEKE
+404 KNRLLRPQEKE
-415 MVAFHELGHALVA
+415 LVAFHELGHALVA
-428 KLTPEASPVHK
+428 KLTPDATPVHK

-457 EDRYILSKKELEAE
+457 EDRYLLTKKELEAE
-471 ISVLLGGRAAEEL
+471 ITVLLGGRAAEEL

-489 TSGASDDLKRAT
+489 TSGAADDLRRAT

-517 KNITLGENNSEVFL
+517 RNLSLGENHSEIFL

-551 EIKSLIDEGYNRAIE
+551 EIKSIIDKTYNKALD
-566 LLKKHKE
+566 LLKNHE
-573 VLIELSKVLIEK
+573 NTLRELSKILMEK
-585 ETLDSAEIDKYL
+585 ETLDGSEIDKYL
-597 NKDKLEKAEIERTL
+597 FKDTSKVEEAL

>member
-1 MNKRGLFQRLIFILI
+1 MNWKNIISRLIIIFFIGFLI
-16 LFLLIY
+16 FT
-22 SFINPNLMGTNDTVR
+22 FFNPNILDNSAKEK
-37 EIPYSDFIKEVENKG
+37 EIPYSEFIKSVENKE
-52 VLRVEIG
+52 VFKVEIG
-59 DKDATGIFKD
+59 EKEINGLFRD
-69 GSKFK
+69 GSRFK
-74 VYLPSQ
+74 TYLPTQ
-80 DPTLIP
+80 DVNLIP
-86 TLVKNDVE
+86 TLIKNDVV
-94 VEVRAPD
+94 VEVKPPD
-101 TTPLWITLILGF
+101 NTSLWISFILGF
-113 APYLIFIL
+113 APYLILIF

-134 NQAFSFGRSKAR
+134 NQAFSFGRSRAR

-153 KVTFSDV
+153 KVTFADV

-169 LKEVVDF
+169 LREVVDF
-176 LKYPQKYRQLGARI
+176 LKNPQKYRRLGAKI

-197 GLPGTGKTLLARAV
+197 GPPGTGKTLLARAV

-245 AKKLSPSIIFID
+245 AKKLSPSIVFID

-295 NLIVLA
+295 NVIVLA

-322 VVVDRPDFEG
+322 VIVDRPDFEG
-332 RKKILEVHIKGK
+332 RKKILEVHLRGK
-344 PVGKDVDIDT
+344 PIGKDVNIDI
-354 IAKTTPGFVGAD
+354 IARSTPGFVGAD
-366 LANLVNEAAILAARK
+366 IANLVNEAAILSARK
-381 NKREINMEEFEEA
+381 NKNEINMEEFEEA

-404 KNRILRSTEKE
+404 KNRILRPQEKE
-415 MVAFHELGHALVA
+415 LVAFHELGHALVA
-428 KLTPEASPVHK
+428 KLIPEATPVHK

-457 EDRYILSKKELEAE
+457 EDRYLLSKKELEAE
-471 ISVLLGGRAAEEL
+471 IAVLLGGRAAEEL

-489 TSGASDDLKRAT
+489 TSGAADDLRRAT

-517 KNITLGENNSEVFL
+517 RNLTLGENHSEIFL

-551 EIKSLIDEGYNRAIE
+551 EIKNIVDKAYNRALT
-566 LLKKHKE
+566 LLKDHEDILK
-573 VLIELSKVLIEK
+573 ELSKVLIEK
-585 ETLDSAEIDKYL
+585 ETIDGSEIDKFL
-597 NKDKLEKAEIERTL
+597 QKNKETEGIS

>member
-1 MNKRGLFQRLIFILI
+1 MNFKNIISRLIIIFFIGFLI
-16 LFLLIY
+16 FTFL
-22 SFINPNLMGTNDTVR
+22 NPNILDNSAKERV
-37 EIPYSDFIKEVENKG
+37 IPYSEFIKSVENKE
-52 VLRVEIG
+52 VFKVEIG
-59 DKDATGIFKD
+59 EKEINGLFRD
-69 GSKFK
+69 GSRFK
-74 VYLPSQ
+74 TYSPTQ
-80 DPTLIP
+80 DANLIP
-86 TLVKNDVE
+86 TLIKNDVV
-94 VEVRAPD
+94 VEVKPPD
-101 TTPLWITLILGF
+101 NTSLWISFILGF
-113 APYLIFIL
+113 APYLILIF

-134 NQAFSFGRSKAR
+134 SQAFSFGRSRAR

-153 KVTFSDV
+153 KVTFADV

-169 LKEVVDF
+169 LREVVDF
-176 LKYPQKYRQLGARI
+176 LKNPQKYRRLGAKI

-197 GLPGTGKTLLARAV
+197 GPPGTGKTLLARAV

-245 AKKLSPSIIFID
+245 AKKLSPSIVFID

-295 NLIVLA
+295 NVIVLA

-322 VVVDRPDFEG
+322 VIVDRPDFEG
-332 RKKILEVHIKGK
+332 RKKILEVHLRGK
-344 PVGKDVDIDT
+344 PIGKDVNIDI
-354 IAKTTPGFVGAD
+354 IAKSTPGFVGAD
-366 LANLVNEAAILAARK
+366 IANLVNEAAILAARK
-381 NKREINMEEFEEA
+381 NKNEINMEEFEEA

-404 KNRILRSTEKE
+404 KNRILRPQEKE

-428 KLTPEASPVHK
+428 KLIPEATPVHK

-457 EDRYILSKKELEAE
+457 EDRYLLSKKELEAE
-471 ISVLLGGRAAEEL
+471 IAVLLGGRAAEEL

-489 TSGASDDLKRAT
+489 TSGAADDLRRAT
-501 ELARKMVCE
+501 DLARKMVCE

-517 KNITLGENNSEVFL
+517 RNLTLGENHSEVFL

-551 EIKSLIDEGYNRAIE
+551 EIKNIVDKAYNRALS
-566 LLKKHKE
+566 LLKDHE
-573 VLIELSKVLIEK
+573 DVLKELSKILIEK
-585 ETLDSAEIDKYL
+585 ETLDGSEIDKFL
-597 NKDKLEKAEIERTL
+597 QKTTETEGIS

>member
-1 MNKRGLFQRLIFILI
+1 MNWKNIISRLIIIFFIGFLI
-16 LFLLIY
+16 FT
-22 SFINPNLMGTNDTVR
+22 FFNPNILDNSAKER
-37 EIPYSDFIKEVENKG
+37 EIPYSEFIKSVENKE
-52 VLRVEIG
+52 VFKVEIG
-59 DKDATGIFKD
+59 EKEINGLFRD
-69 GSKFK
+69 GSRFK
-74 VYLPSQ
+74 TYLPTQ
-80 DPTLIP
+80 DVNLIP
-86 TLVKNDVE
+86 TLIKNDVV
-94 VEVRAPD
+94 VEVKPPD
-101 TTPLWITLILGF
+101 NTSLWISFILGF
-113 APYLIFIL
+113 APYLILIF

-134 NQAFSFGRSKAR
+134 NQAFSFGRSRAR

-153 KVTFSDV
+153 KVTFADV

-169 LKEVVDF
+169 LREVVDF
-176 LKYPQKYRQLGARI
+176 LKNPQKYRRLGAKI

-197 GLPGTGKTLLARAV
+197 GPPGTGKTLLARAV

-245 AKKLSPSIIFID
+245 AKKLSPSIVFID

-295 NLIVLA
+295 NVIVLA

-322 VVVDRPDFEG
+322 VIVDRPDFEG
-332 RKKILEVHIKGK
+332 RKKILEVHLRGK
-344 PVGKDVDIDT
+344 PIGKDVNIDI
-354 IAKTTPGFVGAD
+354 IAKSTPGFVGAD

-381 NKREINMEEFEEA
+381 NKNEINMEEFEEA

-404 KNRILRSTEKE
+404 KNRILRPQEKE
-415 MVAFHELGHALVA
+415 LVAFHELGHALVA
-428 KLTPEASPVHK
+428 KLIPEATPVHK

-457 EDRYILSKKELEAE
+457 EDRYLLSKKELEAE
-471 ISVLLGGRAAEEL
+471 IAVLLGGRAAEEL

-489 TSGASDDLKRAT
+489 TSGAADDLRRAT

-517 KNITLGENNSEVFL
+517 RNLTLGENHSEIFL

-551 EIKSLIDEGYNRAIE
+551 EIKNIVDKAYNRALT
-566 LLKKHKE
+566 LLKDHEDILK
-573 VLIELSKVLIEK
+573 ELSKVLIEK
-585 ETLDSAEIDKYL
+585 ETIDGSEIDKFL
-597 NKDKLEKAEIERTL
+597 QKNKETEGIS

>member
-1 MNKRGLFQRLIFILI
+1 LNWRGLIQRLIIIFLI
-16 LFLLIY
+16 GFLVY
-22 SFINPNLMGTNDTVR
+22 TFINPNSLNLNNR
-37 EIPYSDFIKEVENKG
+37 ERQISYTEFLKYVENKE
-52 VLRVEIG
+52 VYKVEIG
-59 DKDATGIFKD
+59 ENDATGLFRD
-69 GSKFK
+69 GTKFK
-74 VYLPSQ
+74 VYIPSQ
-80 DPTLIP
+80 DPNLIP
-86 TLVKNDVE
+86 TLVRNDVE
-94 VEVRAPD
+94 VEVRPPE
-101 TTPLWITLILGF
+101 TTSIWISFLLGF
-113 APYLIFIL
+113 APYLILIF
-121 FFWMMFRQVQGSN
+121 FFWMMFRQIQGSN
-134 NQAFSFGRSKAR
+134 NQAFSFGRSRAR
-146 LFLDNKP
+146 LFLDNRP
-153 KVTFSDV
+153 KVTFADV
-160 AGVEEAKQE
+160 AGADEAKQE

-197 GLPGTGKTLLARAV
+197 GPPGTGKTLLARAV

-295 NLIVLA
+295 NVIVLA

-322 VVVDRPDFEG
+322 VIVDRPDFEG
-332 RKKILEVHIKGK
+332 RKKILEVHLRGK
-344 PVGKDVDIDT
+344 PIGKDVNIDI
-354 IAKTTPGFVGAD
+354 IAKSTPGFVGAD
-366 LANLVNEAAILAARK
+366 IANLVNEAAILAARK

-404 KNRILRSTEKE
+404 KNRILRPQEKE
-415 MVAFHELGHALVA
+415 IVAFHELGHALVA
-428 KLTPEASPVHK
+428 KLIPEATPVHK

-457 EDRYILSKKELEAE
+457 EDRYLLTKRELEAE
-471 ISVLLGGRAAEEL
+471 ITVLLGGRAAEEL

-489 TSGASDDLKRAT
+489 TSGAADDLRRAT

-517 KNITLGENNSEVFL
+517 RNLSLGENHSEIFL

-541 SEDTAKIIDE
+541 SEETARVIDE
-551 EIKSLIDEGYNRAIE
+551 EIKSIIDKMYNKALD
-566 LLKKHKE
+566 LLKNHE
-573 VLIELSKVLIEK
+573 DVLRELSKILMEK
-585 ETLDSAEIDKYL
+585 ETLEGTEIDKYL
-597 NKDKLEKAEIERTL
+597 SKDTSKVEEAL

>member
-1 MNKRGLFQRLIFILI
+1 MNWKSLIQRIIIVFLIIF
-16 LFLLIY
+16 LIY
-22 SFINPNLMGTNDTVR
+22 TFINPNSLNLNNK
-37 EIPYSDFIKEVENKG
+37 EKQISYSEFLKYVENKE
-52 VLRVEIG
+52 VYKAEIG
-59 DKDATGIFKD
+59 ENDATGLFRD
-69 GSKFK
+69 GTKFK
-74 VYLPSQ
+74 VYIPSQ
-80 DPTLIP
+80 DPNLIP
-86 TLVKNDVE
+86 ILVKNDVE
-94 VEVRAPD
+94 VEVRPPE
-101 TTPLWITLILGF
+101 TTSFWISFLLGF
-113 APYLIFIL
+113 APYLILIF

-134 NQAFSFGRSKAR
+134 NQAFSFGRSRAR
-146 LFLDNKP
+146 LFLDNRP
-153 KVTFSDV
+153 KVTFADV
-160 AGVEEAKQE
+160 AGADEAKQE

-176 LKYPQKYRQLGARI
+176 LKFPQKYRQLGARI

-197 GLPGTGKTLLARAV
+197 GPPGTGKTLLARAV

-295 NLIVLA
+295 NVIVLA

-322 VVVDRPDFEG
+322 VIVDRPDFEG
-332 RKKILEVHIKGK
+332 RKKILEVHLRGK
-344 PVGKDVDIDT
+344 PTGKDVNIDI
-354 IAKTTPGFVGAD
+354 IAKSTPGFVGAD

-404 KNRILRSTEKE
+404 KNRLLRPQEKE
-415 MVAFHELGHALVA
+415 LVAFHELGHALVA
-428 KLTPEASPVHK
+428 KLTPDATPVHK

-457 EDRYILSKKELEAE
+457 EDRYLLTKKELEAE
-471 ISVLLGGRAAEEL
+471 ITVLLGGRAAEEL

-489 TSGASDDLKRAT
+489 TSGAADDLRRAT

-517 KNITLGENNSEVFL
+517 RNLSLGENHSEIFL

-551 EIKSLIDEGYNRAIE
+551 EIKSIIDKTYNKALD
-566 LLKKHKE
+566 LLKNHE
-573 VLIELSKVLIEK
+573 DTLRELSKILMEK
-585 ETLDSAEIDKYL
+585 ETLDGSEIDKYL
-597 NKDKLEKAEIERTL
+597 FKDTSKVEEAL

>member
-1 MNKRGLFQRLIFILI
+1 LNWKNIISRLIIIFFIGFLI
-16 LFLLIY
+16 FT
-22 SFINPNLMGTNDTVR
+22 FFNPNILDNSAKER
-37 EIPYSDFIKEVENKG
+37 EIPYSEFIKSVENKE
-52 VLRVEIG
+52 VFKVEIG
-59 DKDATGIFKD
+59 EKEINGLFRD
-69 GSKFK
+69 GSRFK
-74 VYLPSQ
+74 TYLPTQ
-80 DPTLIP
+80 DVNLIP
-86 TLVKNDVE
+86 TLIKNDVV
-94 VEVRAPD
+94 VEVKPPD
-101 TTPLWITLILGF
+101 NTSLWISFILGF
-113 APYLIFIL
+113 APYLILIF

-134 NQAFSFGRSKAR
+134 NQAFSFGRSRAR

-153 KVTFSDV
+153 KVTFADV

-169 LKEVVDF
+169 LREVVDF
-176 LKYPQKYRQLGARI
+176 LKNPQKYRRLGAKI

-197 GLPGTGKTLLARAV
+197 GPPGTGKTLLARAV

-245 AKKLSPSIIFID
+245 AKKLSPSIVFID

-295 NLIVLA
+295 NVIVLA

-322 VVVDRPDFEG
+322 VIVDRPDFEG
-332 RKKILEVHIKGK
+332 RKKILEVHLRGK
-344 PVGKDVDIDT
+344 PIGKDVNIDI
-354 IAKTTPGFVGAD
+354 IARSTPGFVGAD
-366 LANLVNEAAILAARK
+366 IANLVNEAAILAARK
-381 NKREINMEEFEEA
+381 NKNEINMEEFEEA

-404 KNRILRSTEKE
+404 KNRILRPQEKE
-415 MVAFHELGHALVA
+415 LVAFHELGHALVA
-428 KLTPEASPVHK
+428 KLIPEATPVHK

-457 EDRYILSKKELEAE
+457 EDRYLLSKKELEAE
-471 ISVLLGGRAAEEL
+471 IAVLLGGRAAEEL

-489 TSGASDDLKRAT
+489 TSGAADDLRRAT

-517 KNITLGENNSEVFL
+517 RNLTLGENHSEIFL

-551 EIKSLIDEGYNRAIE
+551 EIKNIVDKAYNRALT
-566 LLKKHKE
+566 LLKDHEDILK
-573 VLIELSKVLIEK
+573 ELSKVLIEK
-585 ETLDSAEIDKYL
+585 ETIDGSEID
-597 NKDKLEKAEIERTL
+597 

>member
-1 MNKRGLFQRLIFILI
+1 MNWKNLIQRLIIIFLI
-16 LFLLIY
+16 GFLIY
-22 SFINPNLMGTNDTVR
+22 TFINPNVLNINNR
-37 EIPYSDFIKEVENKG
+37 EKEISYSDFLKYIENKEIIK
-52 VLRVEIG
+52 VEIG
-59 DKDATGIFKD
+59 EKDATGIFRD
-69 GSKFK
+69 GGKFK
-74 VYLPSQ
+74 VYIPSQ
-80 DPTLIP
+80 DPNLIP
-86 TLVKNDVE
+86 LLVRNNVDVE
-94 VEVRAPD
+94 VRPPE
-101 TTPLWITLILGF
+101 TTSIWISFLLGF
-113 APYLIFIL
+113 APYLILIF

-134 NQAFSFGRSKAR
+134 NQAFSFGRSRAR
-146 LFLDNKP
+146 LFLDNRP
-153 KVTFSDV
+153 KVTFADV
-160 AGVEEAKQE
+160 AGADEAKQE

-197 GLPGTGKTLLARAV
+197 GPPGTGKTLLARAV

-295 NLIVLA
+295 NVIVLA

-322 VVVDRPDFEG
+322 VIVDRPDFEG
-332 RKKILEVHIKGK
+332 RKKILEVHLRGK
-344 PVGKDVDIDT
+344 PIGKDVNIDI
-354 IAKTTPGFVGAD
+354 IAKSTPGFVGAD

-381 NKREINMEEFEEA
+381 NKKEINMEEFEEA

-404 KNRILRSTEKE
+404 KNRILRPQEKE
-415 MVAFHELGHALVA
+415 IVAFHELGHALVA
-428 KLTPEASPVHK
+428 KLIPDATPVHK

-457 EDRYILSKKELEAE
+457 EDRYLLTKKELEAE
-471 ISVLLGGRAAEEL
+471 ITVLLGGRAAEEL

-489 TSGASDDLKRAT
+489 TSGAADDLRRAT
-501 ELARKMVCE
+501 ELARKIVCE

-517 KNITLGENNSEVFL
+517 RNLSLGENHSEVFL

-541 SEDTAKIIDE
+541 SEDTAKVIDE
-551 EIKSLIDEGYNRAIE
+551 EIKNIVDKAYNKALD
-566 LLKKHKE
+566 LLKNHE
-573 VLIELSKVLIEK
+573 EILRELSKILMEK
-585 ETLDSAEIDKYL
+585 ETLESSEIDKYL
-597 NKDKLEKAEIERTL
+597 NKSKVEEAI

>member
-1 MNKRGLFQRLIFILI
+1 MNWKSLIQRIIIVFLIIF
-16 LFLLIY
+16 LIY
-22 SFINPNLMGTNDTVR
+22 TFINPNSLNLNNR
-37 EIPYSDFIKEVENKG
+37 EKQISYSEFLKYVENKE
-52 VLRVEIG
+52 VYKVEIG
-59 DKDATGIFKD
+59 ENDATGLFRD
-69 GSKFK
+69 GTKFK
-74 VYLPSQ
+74 VYIPNQ
-80 DPTLIP
+80 DPNLIP
-86 TLVKNDVE
+86 TLVKNNVE
-94 VEVRAPD
+94 VEVRPPE
-101 TTPLWITLILGF
+101 TTSFWISFLLGF
-113 APYLIFIL
+113 APYLILIF

-134 NQAFSFGRSKAR
+134 NQAFSFGRSRAR
-146 LFLDNKP
+146 LFLDNRP
-153 KVTFSDV
+153 KVTFADV
-160 AGVEEAKQE
+160 AGADEAKQE

-176 LKYPQKYRQLGARI
+176 LKFPQKYRQLGARI

-197 GLPGTGKTLLARAV
+197 GPPGTGKTLLARAV

-295 NLIVLA
+295 NVIVLA

-322 VVVDRPDFEG
+322 VIVDRPDFEG
-332 RKKILEVHIKGK
+332 RKKILEVHLRGK
-344 PVGKDVDIDT
+344 PIGKDVNIDI
-354 IAKTTPGFVGAD
+354 IAKSTPGFVGAD

-404 KNRILRSTEKE
+404 KNRLLRPQEKE
-415 MVAFHELGHALVA
+415 LVAFHELGHALVA
-428 KLTPEASPVHK
+428 KLTPDATPVHK

-457 EDRYILSKKELEAE
+457 EDRYLLTKKELEAE
-471 ISVLLGGRAAEEL
+471 ITVLLGGRAAEEL

-489 TSGASDDLKRAT
+489 TSGAADDLRRAT
-501 ELARKMVCE
+501 ELARRMVCE

-517 KNITLGENNSEVFL
+517 RNLSLGENHSEIFL

-551 EIKSLIDEGYNRAIE
+551 EIKSIIDKMYNKALD
-566 LLKKHKE
+566 LLKNHE
-573 VLIELSKVLIEK
+573 DTLRELSKILMEK
-585 ETLDSAEIDKYL
+585 ETLDGSEIDKYL
-597 NKDKLEKAEIERTL
+597 FKDTSKVEEAL

>member
-1 MNKRGLFQRLIFILI
+1 MNWKSLIQRIIIVFLIIF
-16 LFLLIY
+16 LIY
-22 SFINPNLMGTNDTVR
+22 TFINPNSLNLNNK
-37 EIPYSDFIKEVENKG
+37 EKQISYSEFLKYVENKE
-52 VLRVEIG
+52 VYKVEIG
-59 DKDATGIFKD
+59 ENDATGLFRD
-69 GSKFK
+69 GTKFK
-74 VYLPSQ
+74 VYIPSQ
-80 DPTLIP
+80 DPNLIP
-86 TLVKNDVE
+86 ILVKNDVE
-94 VEVRAPD
+94 VEVRPPE
-101 TTPLWITLILGF
+101 TTSFWISFLLGF
-113 APYLIFIL
+113 APYLILIF

-134 NQAFSFGRSKAR
+134 NQAFSFGRSRAR
-146 LFLDNKP
+146 LFLDNRP
-153 KVTFSDV
+153 KVTFADV
-160 AGVEEAKQE
+160 AGADEAKQE

-176 LKYPQKYRQLGARI
+176 LKFPQKYRQLGARI

-197 GLPGTGKTLLARAV
+197 GPPGTGKTLLARAV

-295 NLIVLA
+295 NVIVLA

-322 VVVDRPDFEG
+322 VIVDRPDFEG
-332 RKKILEVHIKGK
+332 RKKILEVHLRGK
-344 PVGKDVDIDT
+344 PTGKDVNIDI
-354 IAKTTPGFVGAD
+354 IAKSTPGFVGAD

-404 KNRILRSTEKE
+404 KNRLLRPQEKE
-415 MVAFHELGHALVA
+415 LVAFHELGHALVA
-428 KLTPEASPVHK
+428 KLTPDATPVHK

-457 EDRYILSKKELEAE
+457 EDRYLLTKKELEAE
-471 ISVLLGGRAAEEL
+471 ITVLLGGRAAEEL

-489 TSGASDDLKRAT
+489 TSGAADDLRRAT

-517 KNITLGENNSEVFL
+517 RNLSLGENHSEIFL

-551 EIKSLIDEGYNRAIE
+551 EIKSIIDKTYNKALD
-566 LLKKHKE
+566 LLKNHE
-573 VLIELSKVLIEK
+573 DTLRELSKILMEK
-585 ETLDSAEIDKYL
+585 ETLDGSEIDKYL
-597 NKDKLEKAEIERTL
+597 FKDTSKVEEAL

>member
-1 MNKRGLFQRLIFILI
+1 
-16 LFLLIY
+16 
-22 SFINPNLMGTNDTVR
+22 
-37 EIPYSDFIKEVENKG
+37 
-52 VLRVEIG
+52 
-59 DKDATGIFKD
+59 
-69 GSKFK
+69 
-74 VYLPSQ
+74 
-80 DPTLIP
+80 
-86 TLVKNDVE
+86 
-94 VEVRAPD
+94 
-101 TTPLWITLILGF
+101 
-113 APYLIFIL
+113 
-121 FFWMMFRQVQGSN
+121 MFRQVQGSN

-282 QLLVEMDGFDENT
+282 QLLVEMDGFDKNT
-295 NLIVLA
+295 NVIVLA

-344 PVGKDVDIDT
+344 PVGKAVDIDT

>member
-1 MNKRGLFQRLIFILI
+1 MNWKNIISRLIIIFFIGFLI
-16 LFLLIY
+16 FT
-22 SFINPNLMGTNDTVR
+22 FFNPNILDNSAKER
-37 EIPYSDFIKEVENKG
+37 EIPYSEFIKSVENKE
-52 VLRVEIG
+52 VFKVEIG
-59 DKDATGIFKD
+59 EKEINGLFRD
-69 GSKFK
+69 GSRFK
-74 VYLPSQ
+74 TYLPTQ
-80 DPTLIP
+80 DVNLIP
-86 TLVKNDVE
+86 TLIKNDVV
-94 VEVRAPD
+94 VEVKPPD
-101 TTPLWITLILGF
+101 NTSLWISFILGF
-113 APYLIFIL
+113 APYLILIF

-134 NQAFSFGRSKAR
+134 NQAFSFGRSRAR

-153 KVTFSDV
+153 KVTFADV

-169 LKEVVDF
+169 LREVVDF
-176 LKYPQKYRQLGARI
+176 LKNPQKYRRLGAKI

-197 GLPGTGKTLLARAV
+197 GPPGTGKTLLARAV

-245 AKKLSPSIIFID
+245 AKKLSPSIVFID

-295 NLIVLA
+295 NVIVLA

-322 VVVDRPDFEG
+322 VIVDRPDFEG
-332 RKKILEVHIKGK
+332 RKKILEVHLRGK
-344 PVGKDVDIDT
+344 PIGKDVNIDI
-354 IAKTTPGFVGAD
+354 IARSTPGFVGAD
-366 LANLVNEAAILAARK
+366 IANLVNEAAILAARK
-381 NKREINMEEFEEA
+381 NKNEINMEEFEEA

-404 KNRILRSTEKE
+404 KNRIIRPQEKE
-415 MVAFHELGHALVA
+415 LVAFHELGHALVA
-428 KLTPEASPVHK
+428 KLIPEATPVHK

-457 EDRYILSKKELEAE
+457 EDRYLLSKKELEAE
-471 ISVLLGGRAAEEL
+471 IAVLLGGRAAEEL

-489 TSGASDDLKRAT
+489 TSGAADDLRRAT

-517 KNITLGENNSEVFL
+517 RNLTLGENHSEIFL

-551 EIKSLIDEGYNRAIE
+551 EIKNIVDKAYNRALT
-566 LLKKHKE
+566 LLKDHEDILK
-573 VLIELSKVLIEK
+573 ELSKVLIEK
-585 ETLDSAEIDKYL
+585 ETIEGSEIDKFL
-597 NKDKLEKAEIERTL
+597 QKNKETEGIS

>member
-1 MNKRGLFQRLIFILI
+1 MNWKNIISRLIIIFFIGFLI
-16 LFLLIY
+16 FT
-22 SFINPNLMGTNDTVR
+22 FFNPNILDNSAKER
-37 EIPYSDFIKEVENKG
+37 EIPYSEFIKSVENKE
-52 VLRVEIG
+52 VFKVEIG
-59 DKDATGIFKD
+59 EKEINGLFRD
-69 GSKFK
+69 GSRFK
-74 VYLPSQ
+74 TFLPTQ
-80 DPTLIP
+80 DVNLIP
-86 TLVKNDVE
+86 TLIKNDVV
-94 VEVRAPD
+94 VEVKPPD
-101 TTPLWITLILGF
+101 NTSLWISFILGF
-113 APYLIFIL
+113 APYLILIF

-134 NQAFSFGRSKAR
+134 NQAFSFGRSRAR

-153 KVTFSDV
+153 KVTFADV

-169 LKEVVDF
+169 LREVVDF
-176 LKYPQKYRQLGARI
+176 LKNPQKYRRLGAKI

-197 GLPGTGKTLLARAV
+197 GPPGTGKTLLARAV

-245 AKKLSPSIIFID
+245 AKKLSPSIVFID

-295 NLIVLA
+295 NVIVLA

-322 VVVDRPDFEG
+322 VIVDRPDFEG
-332 RKKILEVHIKGK
+332 RKKILEVHLRGK
-344 PVGKDVDIDT
+344 PIGKDVNIDI
-354 IAKTTPGFVGAD
+354 IARSTPGFVGAD
-366 LANLVNEAAILAARK
+366 IANLVNEAAILAARK
-381 NKREINMEEFEEA
+381 NKNEINMEEFEEA

-404 KNRILRSTEKE
+404 KNRILRPQEKE
-415 MVAFHELGHALVA
+415 LVAFHELGHALVA
-428 KLTPEASPVHK
+428 KLIPEATPVHK

-457 EDRYILSKKELEAE
+457 EDRYLLSKKELEAE
-471 ISVLLGGRAAEEL
+471 IAVLLGGRAAEEL

-489 TSGASDDLKRAT
+489 TSGAADDLRRAT

-517 KNITLGENNSEVFL
+517 RNLTLGENHSEIFL

-551 EIKSLIDEGYNRAIE
+551 EIKNIVDKAYNRALT
-566 LLKKHKE
+566 LLKDHEDILK
-573 VLIELSKVLIEK
+573 ELSKVLIEK
-585 ETLDSAEIDKYL
+585 ETIDGSEIDKFL
-597 NKDKLEKAEIERTL
+597 QKNKETEGIS

>member
-1 MNKRGLFQRLIFILI
+1 LNWKSLIQRIIIVFLIIF
-16 LFLLIY
+16 LIY
-22 SFINPNLMGTNDTVR
+22 TFINPNSLNLNNK
-37 EIPYSDFIKEVENKG
+37 EKQISYSEFLKYVENKE
-52 VLRVEIG
+52 VYKVEIG
-59 DKDATGIFKD
+59 ENDATGLFRD
-69 GSKFK
+69 GTKFK
-74 VYLPSQ
+74 VYIPSQ
-80 DPTLIP
+80 DPNLIP
-86 TLVKNDVE
+86 ILVKNDVE
-94 VEVRAPD
+94 VEVRPPE
-101 TTPLWITLILGF
+101 TTSFWISFLLGF
-113 APYLIFIL
+113 APYLILIF

-134 NQAFSFGRSKAR
+134 NQAFSFGRSRAR
-146 LFLDNKP
+146 LFLDNRP
-153 KVTFSDV
+153 KVTFADV
-160 AGVEEAKQE
+160 AGADEAKQE

-176 LKYPQKYRQLGARI
+176 LKFPQKYRQLGARI

-197 GLPGTGKTLLARAV
+197 GPPGTGKTLLARAV

-295 NLIVLA
+295 NVIVLA

-322 VVVDRPDFEG
+322 VIVDRPDFEG
-332 RKKILEVHIKGK
+332 RKKILEVHLRGK
-344 PVGKDVDIDT
+344 PTGKDVNIDI
-354 IAKTTPGFVGAD
+354 IAKSTPGFVGAD

-404 KNRILRSTEKE
+404 KNRLLRPQEKE
-415 MVAFHELGHALVA
+415 LVAFHELGHALVA
-428 KLTPEASPVHK
+428 KLTPDATPVHK

-457 EDRYILSKKELEAE
+457 EDRYLLTKKELEAE
-471 ISVLLGGRAAEEL
+471 ITVLLGGRAAEEL

-489 TSGASDDLKRAT
+489 TSGAADDLRRAT

-517 KNITLGENNSEVFL
+517 RNLSLGENHSEIFL

-551 EIKSLIDEGYNRAIE
+551 EIKSIIDKTYNKALD
-566 LLKKHKE
+566 LLKNHE
-573 VLIELSKVLIEK
+573 NTLRELSKILMEK
-585 ETLDSAEIDKYL
+585 ETLDGSEIDKYL
-597 NKDKLEKAEIERTL
+597 FKDTSKVEEAL

>member
-1 MNKRGLFQRLIFILI
+1 MNWKNIISRLIIIFFIGFLI
-16 LFLLIY
+16 FT
-22 SFINPNLMGTNDTVR
+22 FFNPNILDNSAKER
-37 EIPYSDFIKEVENKG
+37 EIPYSEFIKSVENKE
-52 VLRVEIG
+52 VFKVEIG
-59 DKDATGIFKD
+59 EKEINGLFRD
-69 GSKFK
+69 GSRFK
-74 VYLPSQ
+74 TYLPTQ
-80 DPTLIP
+80 DVNLIP
-86 TLVKNDVE
+86 TLIKNDVV
-94 VEVRAPD
+94 VEVKPPD
-101 TTPLWITLILGF
+101 NTSLWISFILGF
-113 APYLIFIL
+113 APYLILIF

-134 NQAFSFGRSKAR
+134 NQAFSFGRSRAR

-153 KVTFSDV
+153 KVTFADV

-169 LKEVVDF
+169 LREVVDF
-176 LKYPQKYRQLGARI
+176 LKNPQKYRKLGAKI

-197 GLPGTGKTLLARAV
+197 GPPGTGKTLLARAV

-245 AKKLSPSIIFID
+245 AKKLSPSIVFID

-295 NLIVLA
+295 NVIVLA

-322 VVVDRPDFEG
+322 VIVDRPDFEG
-332 RKKILEVHIKGK
+332 RKKILEVHLRGK
-344 PVGKDVDIDT
+344 PIGKDVNIDI
-354 IAKTTPGFVGAD
+354 IAKSTPGFVGAD

-381 NKREINMEEFEEA
+381 NKNEINMEEFEEA

-404 KNRILRSTEKE
+404 KNRILRPQEKE
-415 MVAFHELGHALVA
+415 LVAFHELGHALVA
-428 KLTPEASPVHK
+428 KLIPEATPVHK

-457 EDRYILSKKELEAE
+457 EDRYLLSKKELEAE
-471 ISVLLGGRAAEEL
+471 IAVLLGGRAAEEL

-489 TSGASDDLKRAT
+489 TSGAADDLRRAT

-517 KNITLGENNSEVFL
+517 RNLALGENHSEIFL

-551 EIKSLIDEGYNRAIE
+551 EIKNIVDKAYNRALT
-566 LLKKHKE
+566 LLKDHEDILK
-573 VLIELSKVLIEK
+573 ELSKVLIEK
-585 ETLDSAEIDKYL
+585 ETIDGSEIDKFL
-597 NKDKLEKAEIERTL
+597 QKNKETEGIS